1 MMDLHEARDEP
12 GERGDGLDKSE
23 ARQRALEARDALPE
37 AERDRLAEA
46 VRARAL
52 SLPELAAANTIMLFA
67 SFRSELDTA
76 PIGEWALRAGKTLC
90 LPRVLGPRRM
100 AAFRVTDLAADLVP
114 GKWDIPEPREGLPEV
129 APETIDLVFVPGSAF
144 DEDGGR
150 CGYGGGFYDAFLPRT
165 RRGTPWVALA
175 FEAQLVPKI
184 ACEAH
189 DLAVTAIVTERQVI
203 RPG

>member
-1 MMDLHEARDEP
+1 MDPEGARNEP
-12 GERGDGLDKSE
+12 GKANRGLDKNE
-23 ARQRALEARDALPE
+23 ARRRALEARDALLE
-37 AERDRLAEA
+37 HERGRLADA

-52 SLPELAAANTIMLFA
+52 DLPELTAAGTIMLFA

-76 PIGEWALRAGKTLC
+76 PIGDWILRAGKTLC

-100 AAFRVTDLAADLVP
+100 AAFRVTDLASDLVP
-114 GKWDIPEPREGLPEV
+114 GKWGIPEPREGLPEV
-129 APETIDLVFVPGSAF
+129 APESIDFVFVPGSAF
-144 DEDGGR
+144 DEEGGR
-150 CGYGGGFYDAFLPRT
+150 CGWGGGFYDTFLPRT
-165 RRGTPWVALA
+165 RPATPWVALA

-189 DLAVTAIVTERQVI
+189 DLPVTAIVTERRVI